1 MIKKIAVLGAGTMGH
16 TIANTF
22 AMAGYPV
29 NLYESFEKV
38 RETVKDKIR
47 GELEFLVQEEYLKA
61 EDVQA
66 TLDRITLFADL
77 KEAVEDVDYV
87 IEATPEILE
96 LKQNLFKQLDEYC
109 PARTIFASNTSSLKL
124 GDMGALVSEERKAK
138 LMISHWYNP
147 GHLIPIAELS
157 FFGNMSEEDFDE
169 VYDLYIKAGKQPI
182 KILKDI
188 TGMVANRLLHAQAR
202 EAFYLMEIGAASADD
217 IDKALK
223 FGPCF
228 RNATTGM
235 LEVADMGGL
244 DVWCAA
250 EDNFFPE
257 LSHQEKA
264 SDALRGHVAKG
275 ELGIK
280 TGKGFFEYPEEK
292 RAQAQEAFQKRLVV
306 QLKASKNY
314 M

>member
-96 LKQNLFKQLDEYC
+96 RSK
-109 PARTIFASNTSSLKL
+109 AGRTIMLSQTTRRTARL
-124 GDMGALVSEERKAK
+124 GV
-138 LMISHWYNP
+138 
-147 GHLIPIAELS
+147 
-157 FFGNMSEEDFDE
+157 
-169 VYDLYIKAGKQPI
+169 
-182 KILKDI
+182 
-188 TGMVANRLLHAQAR
+188 
-202 EAFYLMEIGAASADD
+202 
-217 IDKALK
+217 
-223 FGPCF
+223 
-228 RNATTGM
+228 
-235 LEVADMGGL
+235 
-244 DVWCAA
+244 
-250 EDNFFPE
+250 
-257 LSHQEKA
+257 
-264 SDALRGHVAKG
+264 RG
-275 ELGIK
+275 
-280 TGKGFFEYPEEK
+280 
-292 RAQAQEAFQKRLVV
+292 
-306 QLKASKNY
+306 
-314 M
+314 